1 MNRTVKKTLKVLDL
15 SFADL
20 GMECIM
26 KFDDRETPLRL
37 YLKTGLYRHKQIGK
51 FRYIKEVLDFMG
63 KYIESGEWKNAM

>member
-15 SFADL
+15 SFLDL

-26 KFDDRETPLRL
+26 KFDDKATPLRL
-37 YLKTGLYRHKQIGK
+37 YLKTRLYRHKQIGK

-63 KYIESGEWKNAM
+63 KYIESGEWKNAK